1 MKTNGIVRKVDSL
14 GRIVIPREY
23 RKLHK
28 ISVGDP
34 MEISCMDSGEIVLS
48 KLDTTLTLSEI
59 VRPALPYLGEATG
72 CTVLAAGGGEWIAGC
87 GERKG
92 EFVGKALPAPIAARI
107 ADRREFVSES
117 EGLFVCP
124 IAGDAD
130 VFGALCACGS
140 PGCPAAIRAA
150 AAAIGCALQKF

>member
-1 MKTNGIVRKVDSL
+1 MEANGIVRKVDGL
-14 GRIVIPREY
+14 GRIVIPREF

-28 ISVGDP
+28 ISLGDP

-92 EFVGKALPAPIAARI
+92 EFVGKALPASIAARI

-130 VFGALCACGS
+130 VFGALYI
-140 PGCPAAIRAA
+140 PGETSIPAVRAA
-150 AAAIGCALQKF
+150 ATLLGNALQKF